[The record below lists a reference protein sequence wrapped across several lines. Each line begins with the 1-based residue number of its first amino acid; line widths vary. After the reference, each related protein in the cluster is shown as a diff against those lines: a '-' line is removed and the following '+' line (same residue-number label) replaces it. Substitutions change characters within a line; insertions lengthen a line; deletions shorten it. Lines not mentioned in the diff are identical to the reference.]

1 MKWQSLLEWVADE
14 PVFSSALLLSGKVS
28 APQVRLQ
35 LSRWVK
41 DGRLI
46 QLRRGLYALAPVWR
60 KVEPHPF
67 LIANRLQR
75 GSYVS
80 AQSALAFYGLIP
92 EHVPVV
98 TSVGPGR
105 PETVQNPLGGF
116 QFNHLARQ
124 LLFGYSQIEVAPKQL
139 AFVASPEK
147 ALLDLIHLTAGADSE
162 EYLRQLRLQNPEA
175 LNIATMIELAKR
187 SSKPK
192 LIRASRLVGPL
203 LEEERGGRIA
213 GENAA
218 AEKAWS

>member
-1 MKWQSLLEWVADE
+1 MNFQSLLELVGDE

-60 KVEPHPF
+60 KVEAHPF

-80 AQSALAFYGLIP
+80 AQSALAFHGIIP
-92 EHVPVV
+92 EYVPVV

-105 PETVQNPLGGF
+105 PETVRNPLGVF
-116 QFNHLARQ
+116 QFNHLTRR
-124 LLFGYSQIEVAPKQL
+124 LLYGYSQIEVAPKQL

-147 ALLDLIHLTAGADSE
+147 ALLDLIHLTPGADSE
-162 EYLRQLRLQNPEA
+162 NYLRQLRLQNPEA
-175 LNIATMIELAKR
+175 LDMASMTELAKR
-187 SSKPK
+187 SGKPK
-192 LIRASRLVGPL
+192 LIRATRLVGPL
-203 LEEERGGRIA
+203 LEEESL
-213 GENAA
+213 E
-218 AEKAWS
+218 SL

>member
-1 MKWQSLLEWVADE
+1 MKWQSLLELVVNE
-14 PVFSSALLLSGKVS
+14 PVFSSAFLLSGNVS

-41 DGRLI
+41 YGRLI

-60 KVEPHPF
+60 KAEPHPF
-67 LIANRLQR
+67 LVANRLQR

-80 AQSALAFYGLIP
+80 AQSALAFHGMIP
-92 EHVPVV
+92 EYVPVV

-105 PETVQNPLGGF
+105 PETVQNPLGAF

-124 LLFGYSQIEVAPKQL
+124 LLFGYSQIEVAPRQL

-147 ALLDLIHLTAGADSE
+147 ALLDLIHLAAGADSL

-175 LNIATMIELAKR
+175 INVSSMIELAQR
-187 SSKPK
+187 SGKPK
-192 LIRASRLVGPL
+192 LKRAARLVYPL
-203 LEEERGGRIA
+203 LEEERGESI
-213 GENAA
+213 
-218 AEKAWS
+218 

>member
-1 MKWQSLLEWVADE
+1 MKWQSLLELIGDE

-35 LSRWVK
+35 LSRWMK

-46 QLRRGLYALAPVWR
+46 QLRRGLYAMAPVWR

-67 LIANRLQR
+67 LVANRLQR

-80 AQSALAFYGLIP
+80 AQSALEFYGMIP

-105 PETVQNPLGGF
+105 PETIRNPLGAF

-124 LLFGYSQIEVAPKQL
+124 LLFGYSQIEIAPRQFS
-139 AFVASPEK
+139 FVASPEK
-147 ALLDLIHLTAGADSE
+147 ALLDLIHLTAGADSAK
-162 EYLRQLRLQNPEA
+162 YLRELRLQNPDV
-175 LNIATMIELAKR
+175 LNMQNMIELAKR
-187 SSKPK
+187 SEKPK
-192 LIRASRLVGPL
+192 LMRATKLVDPL
-203 LEEERGGRIA
+203 LEEERGESR
-213 GENAA
+213 
-218 AEKAWS
+218 